1 MRFKRRGEGDWRME
15 ANVGIMEF
23 GLSAQLRGTRVR
35 HKAWR
40 GKHDIVGMCHED
52 GLSRIIS
59 HKQHTIYTRNKKMVM
74 R

>member
-1 MRFKRRGEGDWRME
+1 MGRD
-15 ANVGIMEF
+15 AGIMRF

-35 HKAWR
+35 HEAWR

-59 HKQHTIYTRNKKMVM
+59 HKQHTIYLGNKKMVV